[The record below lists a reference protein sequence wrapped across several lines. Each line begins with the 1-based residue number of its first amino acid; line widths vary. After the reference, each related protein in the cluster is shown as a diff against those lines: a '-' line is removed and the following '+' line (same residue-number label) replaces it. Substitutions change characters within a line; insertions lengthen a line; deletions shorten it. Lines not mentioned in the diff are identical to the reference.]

1 MAPKNPK
8 QILLMLW
15 TVLGGRIRIPISGTR
30 MFIGLPDPDPLVRST
45 DPDPSLFLKK
55 VLSKIF

>member
-30 MFIGLPDPDPLVRST
+30 MLIGLPDPDPLVRST
-45 DPDPSLFLKK
+45 DPDPSLF
-55 VLSKIF
+55 S